1 MTRGSSRW
9 SEFRARGGI
18 WVAAQSALFAAIAAA
33 SILGPRWPDELQ
45 SPLSVVGGVLAG
57 VGLGF
62 AGWAYRSL
70 GSAFTAYTRPP
81 RGARRVDTGPYRL
94 VRHPMYGGGILLV
107 AGISLAFSFTSLA
120 ATVALAALW
129 RAKSAVEERILLVR
143 FPDYAGYRQRTR
155 HRFWPYVY

>member
-45 SPLSVVGGVLAG
+45 SPLNV
-57 VGLGF
+57 

-107 AGISLAFSFTSLA
+107 AGIS
-120 ATVALAALW
+120 
-129 RAKSAVEERILLVR
+129 
-143 FPDYAGYRQRTR
+143 
-155 HRFWPYVY
+155 